1 MIIEFGNKGRKER
14 RKKERKLS
22 MKEWNI
28 TMNRGQKKSPP
39 RILMEQYKE
48 GDK

>member
-1 MIIEFGNKGRKER
+1 MKRREGKRRERGREEKIMIIDFGNKGRKEG

-28 TMNRGQKKSPP
+28 TIYR
-39 RILMEQYKE
+39 
-48 GDK
+48 